1 MNCGKIAILVA
12 LQPCPESKL
21 PVSLRN
27 PIVFAALMVLFL
39 SISGSQQ
46 EAHAQPAGAKEA
58 AGVEVEALKTAVSAG
73 KYREALKHARKAIL
87 LDQRNMTAHY
97 FRGVAHQKLGEYI
110 SAEGEFMVV
119 SQYGEGKLKDDAKK
133 ALSDLSKVKR
143 KPTVLDFYTDWCV
156 PCKEIAPFIKE
167 AEDKYGKKVCF
178 ERMDG
183 MTPGVRIL
191 FDTYKV
197 DGFPVVI
204 LLNSK
209 KKQVDRLDG
218 KQSREVIL
226 SAIAAIAK

>member
-1 MNCGKIAILVA
+1 M
-12 LQPCPESKL
+12 
-21 PVSLRN
+21 PVSPRN
-27 PIVFAALMVLFL
+27 MIVFAASMVVSLL
-39 SISGSQQ
+39 IPGSQQ
-46 EAHAQPAGAKEA
+46 EAHAQPAGTREA
-58 AGVEVEALKTAVSAG
+58 AKVEVDALRAAVTAG
-73 KYREALKHARKAIL
+73 KYRDALKHARKALL

-97 FRGVAHQKLGEYI
+97 FRGVAHQKLGEFI

-119 SQYGEGKLKDDAKK
+119 SQYGEGKLKEDAKK
-133 ALSDLSKVKR
+133 ALGDLTRVKR

-204 LLNSK
+204 LLDSK

-226 SAIAAIAK
+226 AAIAAIAK